1 MSRLLRCL
9 FVLLVLA
16 GASLPAYASD
26 LVRDVAARLKQPE
39 LLRGEFEQRKV
50 VKGFTRPLRSRGD
63 FLFWQGHGVIWH
75 TRSPFEASLIL
86 TPRTVASRQNN
97 QTLQRLDAQREP
109 GLRALND
116 TLMALLSG
124 NLNSLQQRFEIT
136 GTVIGTA
143 AWQLR
148 LTPRD
153 ARLAA
158 IIQRIDLSGDAHV
171 REVNMLERNGDSS
184 QIRFDRLSTG
194 PAASRQEAG
203 WLNE

>member
-1 MSRLLRCL
+1 MSRLLRGL
-9 FVLLVLA
+9 VMLLVLGGA
-16 GASLPAYASD
+16 GLPAYASD
-26 LVRDVAARLKQPE
+26 LVRDVGTRLQQPE
-39 LLRGEFEQRKV
+39 LLRGQFEQRKV

-63 FLFWQGHGVIWH
+63 FLFWQEHGVIWH
-75 TRSPFEASLIL
+75 TRAPFEASLIL
-86 TPRTVASRQNN
+86 TPRALASRQNN
-97 QTLQRLDAQREP
+97 QTLQRLDAQKEP
-109 GLRALND
+109 GLRALNE

-124 NLNSLQQRFEIT
+124 NLTSLQQRFDIT

-153 ARLAA
+153 ARLAG
-158 IIQRIDLSGDAHV
+158 IIQRIELSGDAHV
-171 REVNMLERNGDSS
+171 REVNMLERNGDTSH
-184 QIRFDRLSTG
+184 IRFDRLSTS

>member
-1 MSRLLRCL
+1 MSRLLRGL
-9 FVLLVLA
+9 VMLLVLGGA
-16 GASLPAYASD
+16 GLPASAAD
-26 LVRDVAARLKQPE
+26 LVRDVGTRLQQPE
-39 LLRGEFEQRKV
+39 LLRGQFEQRKV
-50 VKGFTRPLRSRGD
+50 VKGFTRPLRSRGE

-75 TRSPFEASLIL
+75 TRAPFEASLIL
-86 TPRTVASRQNN
+86 TPRALASRQNN
-97 QTLQRLDAQREP
+97 QTLQRLDAQKEP
-109 GLRALND
+109 GLRALNE

-124 NLNSLQQRFEIT
+124 NLTSLQQRFDIT

-153 ARLAA
+153 ARLAG
-158 IIQRIDLSGDAHV
+158 IIQRIELSGDAHV
-171 REVNMLERNGDSS
+171 REVNMLERNGDTSH
-184 QIRFDRLSTG
+184 IRFDRLSTS